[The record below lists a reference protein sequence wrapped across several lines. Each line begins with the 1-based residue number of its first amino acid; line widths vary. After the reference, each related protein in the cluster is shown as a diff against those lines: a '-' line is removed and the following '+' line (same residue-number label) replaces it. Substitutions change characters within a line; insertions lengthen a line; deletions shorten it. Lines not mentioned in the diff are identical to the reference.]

1 MRVCSGRWIGGCIY
15 VLCVLALIL
24 LLQKST
30 ASKASA
36 RSIYAIPHIT
46 NTFKPA
52 ITHPSIVNPI
62 QSTSRCSKPTSAQ
75 QPADVL
81 KVSIP
86 LWLAGAL
93 GLAGLTSGGLLT
105 YMALPHPERKQAM
118 REEHE
123 QYQEEGEER

>member
-1 MRVCSGRWIGGCIY
+1 MCI
-15 VLCVLALIL
+15 LALIL

-36 RSIYAIPHIT
+36 HSAYVIPHIT
-46 NTFKPA
+46 NTFKPT

-62 QSTSRCSKPTSAQ
+62 QSTSRCSKTTRAQ
-75 QPADVL
+75 QPGDVL
-81 KVSIP
+81 KVPIP
-86 LWLAGAL
+86 LWLAGTL

-105 YMALPHPERKQAM
+105 YIALPRPERKQAM
-118 REEHE
+118 IEEYE